1 MPPVRFFVLG
11 PSRPSR
17 SCERPVQSEGGGAVR
32 LIGNPQAAL
41 AFSTRA
47 MAAGTSSSC
56 WVGLQP
62 LKSTFPF
69 QLQSRRNGDGDRAAS
84 VPWAAG
90 SERTSRNRPP
100 RAQHTSSLDTILDSY
115 LMGQWPRD
123 AEGLPLSHM
132 SDKSTQGTPF
142 ASFPAPSTVS
152 SSSSLHNSLESINQ
166 ELEEIFVKEQGD
178 EELLRVLEVP
188 DGHRAPLPFQRN
200 TEDSWLPRLENNSS
214 PCSSLSLSPSPSDG
228 LQQSSPSPT
237 RMITDED
244 LPRFLAKLVL
254 ENKGRENGSTSPDL
268 SFALSPH
275 PNHTYVFKREPPEG
289 CEKIH
294 ASEEVVPD
302 QPVLPSCPDKNK
314 VYFKPTGSA
323 FCQFSLVKPL
333 IPKVNIPYRDFSSS
347 PNPKS
352 SGTFP
357 SCQATTAVPILT
369 LQKDLSGDNF
379 SENPKSPSLGLE
391 SWKRHQPE
399 DAALFHSS
407 VAV

>member
-1 MPPVRFFVLG
+1 
-11 PSRPSR
+11 
-17 SCERPVQSEGGGAVR
+17 
-32 LIGNPQAAL
+32 
-41 AFSTRA
+41 

-132 SDKSTQGTPF
+132 SDKSTQIAKLKQQLQRTKLAVWNSKEKDQSFSTQGNHSMAPSTKGTPF

-333 IPKVNIPYRDFSSS
+333 IPKVNILYRDFSSS

-352 SGTFP
+352 SGTFS

-379 SENPKSPSLGLE
+379 SENPKSPLGLE

>member
-1 MPPVRFFVLG
+1 
-11 PSRPSR
+11 
-17 SCERPVQSEGGGAVR
+17 
-32 LIGNPQAAL
+32 
-41 AFSTRA
+41 

-56 WVGLQP
+56 WVGLQQ

-69 QLQSRRNGDGDRAAS
+69 QLQSRRNGDGERAAS
-84 VPWAAG
+84 VPCAAG
-90 SERTSRNRPP
+90 PEKASRSRPP
-100 RAQHTSSLDTILDSY
+100 RAQHTSSLDTILGSY

-123 AEGLPLSHM
+123 AEGLPMSHM
-132 SDKSTQGTPF
+132 SDKSTQGSPF
-142 ASFPAPSTVS
+142 ASFPALSR
-152 SSSSLHNSLESINQ
+152 SSLHNSSESINQ

-178 EELLRVLEVP
+178 EFVRILEVP

-200 TEDSWLPRLENNSS
+200 TEDSLLPRLENNCN
-214 PCSSLSLSPSPSDG
+214 PWSSLSLSPSPSDD
-228 LQQSSPSPT
+228 LRQTSHSPT

-244 LPRFLAKLVL
+244 LPGFLAKLVS
-254 ENKGRENGSTSPDL
+254 ENKGRENGITSPVL
-268 SFALSPH
+268 SFALTPR

-302 QPVLPSCPDKNK
+302 QPVLPSCPDKSK

-333 IPKVNIPYRDFSSS
+333 IPKVNTPYRDFSSS
-347 PNPKS
+347 PSPKS
-352 SGTFP
+352 PGTFSP
-357 SCQATTAVPILT
+357 CQASTTVPILI
-369 LQKDLSGDNF
+369 LQKDLRRDNF
-379 SENPKSPSLGLE
+379 SENPKSPSLDLE

-399 DAALFHSS
+399 DPALLHSS